1 MRIVVITFVLLMVLI
16 GIWAWFHFT
25 SIEIVVAY
33 YWENLINLSNTI
45 YLDNWEKAEMDMVKY
60 IKKWDETRSLWIYF
74 LNQDDI
80 DLIDASMRKLDVF
93 ILNKNKELA
102 QAELEQL
109 GVLFNVIK
117 EEECLSLENII

>member
-1 MRIVVITFVLLMVLI
+1 MRIVAITFIFLMVLI

-25 SIEIVVAY
+25 SIEIVVSY
-33 YWENLINLSNTI
+33 YWESLINLSNTI
-45 YLDNWEKAEMDMVKY
+45 YLDQWDKAEMEMVQY
-60 IKKWDETRSLWIYF
+60 IKKWDETRKLWIFF

-109 GVLFNVIK
+109 RILFNIIK